1 MIIKKNSNF
10 SDEKNS
16 ISTFALCGF
25 IFALSLILCVFEHKS
40 IQYFDSGLKTTTL
53 LVDDEPV
60 YEIEREII
68 LPPKPLTQ
76 PPKPPEFSK
85 VVPEVPQKQA
95 PELKK
100 EIEPKTE
107 NDTDIM
113 ISELFSEPEPIIEE
127 IFEVVEED
135 PEFIGGMAKLYEYLY
150 KNVQYPEIARENG
163 IQGKVFVK
171 FLVWKDGTI
180 RDVKVVKS
188 VHKALDNEAIRLVKT
203 MPKWAPGKQR
213 GKPVKCYRTIPIKF
227 KCI

>member
-16 ISTFALCGF
+16 ITAFALCGF
-25 IFALSLILCVFEHKS
+25 ILALGLILCVFEHKS
-40 IQYFDSGLKTTTL
+40 IQYLDSGLKTTTL

-107 NDTDIM
+107 IDIM
-113 ISELFSEPEPIIEE
+113 IPELFSEPEPIIEE
-127 IFEVVEED
+127 IFEVVEEY
-135 PEFIGGMAKLYEYLY
+135 PEFIGGEAKLFEYLG
-150 KNVQYPEIARENG
+150 KNIQYPEMAKENG
-163 IQGKVFVK
+163 IQGKVYVK

-180 RDVKVVKS
+180 RDVKVARS
-188 VHKALDNEAIRLVKT
+188 VHKTLDNEAMRVVKT
-203 MPKWAPGKQR
+203 MPKWKPGKQR
-213 GKPVKCYRTIPIKF
+213 GKLVKCYITIPIKF
-227 KCI
+227 KCM